1 MSHDLV
7 LSGCVST
14 VLGSYLKALG
24 MHRLVAE
31 QLDPSAISCW
41 DWSGS
46 FHLVSSADRDGLIDF
61 FVHRYAPTPLV
72 TPWNGG
78 SGFYARDQQDGIQA
92 IARSGDKRFASY
104 REVIDRCR
112 GLLGSLGLTEKPDDK
127 EAKLTLLRHA
137 RAWLPEEAV
146 AWLDAAYVIGEEA
159 RYPALLGT
167 GGNDGRLDFAN
178 NFMQRVAGLF
188 LAPEARGGS
197 SKRAINAADSFT
209 ASIFGAPHRGVLQ
222 PAAVGQFVPV
232 VAGGTNMTAGLKSEG
247 RVNPWDFILA
257 LEGTLTFA
265 GAAVRRLDAA
275 RHGSA
280 SFPFHVNPS
289 PIGYGSSAT
298 LDREQARCELWL
310 PLWPAPCTFAEIA
323 TLFGEA
329 RLEVGRRRATSGL
342 DAARALATLGV
353 DRGLDRFERLGI
365 LRRNGLSYLAA
376 WLGTFEVRA
385 VPRVDLLRELDGWL
399 GSIERLDEARSD
411 VSAGFRRLE
420 EAMFEVCRKDRP
432 LTATLAAVGNLE
444 RAVALSDKS
453 RQSVWPLRG
462 LSAAWHTAAD
472 DGSPEFAVA
481 SAVASWDIRPS
492 LEPIENHRWSE
503 RIRPEWTSRN
513 ALENIVAMAR
523 RRIMV
528 AQAGLLP
535 LDGRP
540 AVAVHALRRLLAGAL
555 DLDRLRDLLFG
566 LSLIDDEVQV
576 SPPPIEDVA
585 DVDRVF
591 CALRAVTSP
600 RFLQIDGRH
609 PSPKTVAAI
618 LARLTARD
626 VGGALVLADRRL
638 RASGCALRAPLRE
651 VGSRRNV
658 DALSVALVIPLPH
671 ALEDRLIYH
680 AVRPSIEMSEAR
692 EVSR

>member
-1 MSHDLV
+1 VSHDLV
-7 LSGCVST
+7 LSGCVSPI
-14 VLGSYLKALG
+14 LGSYLKALG
-24 MHRLVAE
+24 VHRLVAE
-31 QLDPSAISCW
+31 QFDPSAMSCW
-41 DWSGS
+41 DGAGR
-46 FHLVSSADRDGLIDF
+46 FHLVSSADRGGLIDF
-61 FVHRYAPTPLV
+61 FVHRYAPTPIA

-78 SGFYARDQQDGIQA
+78 SGFYARDQQHGIQA
-92 IARSGDKRFASY
+92 IARSSNKRFANY

-127 EAKLTLLRHA
+127 EAKLALLRHA
-137 RAWLPEEAV
+137 RAYLPDEAV

-178 NFMQRVAGLF
+178 NFMQRVVGLF
-188 LAPEARGGS
+188 LTPEARADS
-197 SKRAINAADSFT
+197 SKRAINAVDGFT
-209 ASIFGAPHRGVLQ
+209 ASIFGAPHRGALL
-222 PAAVGQFVPV
+222 PAAVGQFVPAL
-232 VAGGTNMTAGLKSEG
+232 AGGTNMTAGLRSEG

-257 LEGTLTFA
+257 LEGALTFA

-280 SFPFHVNPS
+280 SFPFHVSPS

-298 LDREQARCELWL
+298 VDTEQARCELWL
-310 PLWPAPCTFAEIA
+310 PLWSAPCTFAEIV

-399 GSIERLDEARSD
+399 GSIERLDEIRPD
-411 VSAGFRRLE
+411 VSAGLRRLE
-420 EAMFEVCRKDRP
+420 EAMFNACRKDRP
-432 LTATLAAVGNLE
+432 LTASLAATGNLE
-444 RAVALSDKS
+444 RVVAASNKT
-453 RQSVWPLRG
+453 RRSVGPLRA
-462 LSAAWHTAAD
+462 LSAAWHAGAD

-503 RIRPEWTSRN
+503 RVRPQWTSRN
-513 ALENIVAMAR
+513 ALENIVAIAR
-523 RRIMV
+523 RRIIV
-528 AQAGLLP
+528 AEAGLLP
-535 LDGRP
+535 LAGRP
-540 AVAVHALRRLLAGAL
+540 TVSAHALRRLLAGAF

-566 LSLIDDEVQV
+566 LSLIDDDVQV
-576 SPPPIEDVA
+576 APPPPEDVA
-585 DVDRVF
+585 DVDHVF

-600 RFLQIDGRH
+600 RFLEIDGRH
-609 PSPKTVAAI
+609 PSPKTVSAI
-618 LARLTARD
+618 LARLAARD
-626 VGGALVLADRRL
+626 VGGALVLAERRL

-651 VGSRRNV
+651 VGSRRDV
-658 DALSVALVIPLPH
+658 EAFAAALVIPLPH
-671 ALEDRLIYH
+671 ALEDRLVYH
-680 AVRPSIEMSEAR
+680 AVRPSIEMSESR
-692 EVSR
+692 EVHR